1 MPRLASR
8 RSSALLTRL
17 GIVLM
22 LVPAIA
28 GCRGCGSAAPP
39 TGKQA
44 KDAKDAAAKKAEE
57 EAKNKTP
64 IEADAVTPLLS
75 EPILATDAKG
85 SLRLAKPGHWTA
97 TVQKI
102 TANNDNFEGRTT
114 IAPVTRDGDPIA
126 IPDTDFAMT
135 SSRPAL
141 LAKGRAKRVLNEM
154 LLPEGTTGRL
164 RVKSELT
171 SGGGAPPLPR
181 TDLWTLMPAN
191 QYFFVVLAREPA
203 RYAFLKVADAVRAPS
218 EDSIGDATPPHYRIV
233 LADGDKP
240 VPLPTSAL
248 TWTSVAYVVWDQV
261 NLAQV
266 TPEQQ
271 QALVDWIHWGG
282 RLIINGPDSLAA
294 LRGTFLDKHLPVDAG
309 KAIAIDDADLDQ
321 LNAYWG
327 ERTDGKALAALTA
340 TRPWSG
346 VELTPRKRAGIAALP
361 GAEGLFYEGPVGSGS
376 IVVSAVQLTERDLL
390 SWPGFDGFLNGALLR
405 RPARRFREEVA
416 GQLVGL
422 QTIWANPAFEG
433 RQRDA
438 HFTTPLRWFARDA
451 GAKANTRIESVTPVV
466 PPGGAFYGSTPIPEE
481 KLVVDR
487 PSGLGGWNEYGL
499 VSEAARS
506 ALRTAAGIRVPAA
519 TFVIVRLAVYLI
531 ILVPLNW
538 MMFTALGRVEWAW
551 IAAPIIAL
559 AGTVAVVRQAQ
570 LDIGFVRSQT
580 EIALLELQG
589 DLPRGDLNRYFA
601 LYSSLSTTYDAEFDG
616 DTAVATPFPAD
627 RNIITGGIF
636 ERKGTVEFEKYDH
649 PRLRGVPVTS
659 ASTQL
664 IHSEQFVDLA
674 GPLRLTSPP
683 SNPHAQTV
691 ENLTGFDLADATV
704 IHRRFVRDNNG
715 RYVPQYQSCWLGD
728 IRQGTSTLLALQ
740 PATPTRNELLYADKR
755 AESAKLAAGK
765 RLDVD
770 ELLKL
775 AFAFAPPT
783 DPLYAAREEYRLV
796 ARIDQVLPGASTDPA
811 ASQTT
816 GATVVLAHLQTTL
829 GPAPTPDVNSR
840 ADMTAKLQRDFD
852 EEGEPEDN

>member
-8 RSSALLTRL
+8 RSSALLMRL

-22 LVPAIA
+22 LVPSIA
-28 GCRGCGSAAPP
+28 GCGGCGSSTPA
-39 TGKQA
+39 TKQA
-44 KDAKDAAAKKAEE
+44 KDAEAKKKAEE
-57 EAKNKTP
+57 EAKLKEP
-64 IEADAVTPLLS
+64 FKVEPVTPLLS

-85 SLRLAKPGHWTA
+85 SLKLAKPGHWTA

-102 TANNDNFEGRTT
+102 TANLDNFEGRTT
-114 IAPVTRDGDPIA
+114 IAPVTRDGEPIA

-141 LAKGRAKRVLNEM
+141 LAKGRAKRVLNEL
-154 LLPEGTTGRL
+154 LLPNSTTGRL
-164 RVKSELT
+164 RVQWSLS
-171 SGGGAPPLPR
+171 SGGGAAVQPQAN
-181 TDLWTLMPAN
+181 LWTLMPAN

-218 EDSIGDATPPHYRIV
+218 EDSIGDATPPHYRVV

-261 NLAQV
+261 DLAQV

-282 RLIINGPDSLAA
+282 RLIVNGPDSLAA

-309 KAIAIDDADLDQ
+309 KSLTIDDDLDQ

-327 ERTDGKALAALTA
+327 ERTGGKALPSLAA

-346 VELTPRKRAGIAALP
+346 VELTPRAGKGVALP
-361 GAEGLFYEGPVGSGS
+361 GAEGLFYEGPVGAGS

-405 RPARRFREEVA
+405 RPARRFREQLPD
-416 GQLVGL
+416 GQVLGL
-422 QTIWANPAFEG
+422 QTLWASPAFEG
-433 RQRDA
+433 RERDA

-451 GAKANTRIESVTPVV
+451 GTTANTHYETITASTPPAGTV
-466 PPGGAFYGSTPIPEE
+466 FGSTPIPEE

-487 PSGLGGWNEYGL
+487 PSGLGGWNEFGP

-506 ALRTAAGIRVPAA
+506 ALRTAAGVRVPAA
-519 TFVIVRLAVYLI
+519 SFVVVCLAVYLI

-538 MMFTALGRVEWAW
+538 MMFSALGRVEWAW

-559 AGTVAVVRQAQ
+559 AGTLAVVQQAQ

-589 DLPRGDLNRYFA
+589 DYPRGDLNRYIA
-601 LYSSLSTTYDAEFDG
+601 LYSSLSTTYDAEFDD
-616 DTAVATPFPAD
+616 DTAVATPFPAE
-627 RNIITGGIF
+627 RTGLAAGLF
-636 ERKGTVEFEKYDH
+636 ERKDTVEFEKYDH

-659 ASTQL
+659 ATTQFL
-664 IHSEQFVDLA
+664 HSDQIVDLG
-674 GPLRLTSPP
+674 GPLRLTSAA
-683 SNPHAQTV
+683 SNPHALTL
-691 ENLTGFDLADATV
+691 ENRTGHDLADATV
-704 IHRRFVRDNNG
+704 IHRFIRNG
-715 RYVPQYQSCWLGD
+715 KVQYESCWLGD
-728 IRQGTSTLLALQ
+728 VRHGTSTLLAWQ
-740 PATPTRNELLYADKR
+740 PAYPKRNELLYADKR
-755 AESAKLAAGK
+755 AEAAKLALGK

-770 ELLKL
+770 DLLKL
-775 AFAFAPPT
+775 TFTFPAT
-783 DPLYAAREEYRLV
+783 GDPLYAARDEYRLV
-796 ARIDQVLPGASTDPA
+796 ARIDETLPGASTDPA

-816 GATVVLAHLQTTL
+816 GATVVLAHLRTSL
-829 GPAPTPDVNSR
+829 APAPQPDVNSR
-840 ADMTAKLQRDFD
+840 ADMTAKPQRDYD
-852 EEGEPEDN
+852 EEGEPEAN